1 MARKKYGKQIAK
13 IVAALVLVL
22 LTVVGFSYGSLLQG
36 MDKAA
41 AEYSRGDV
49 DAALQQYAAIEQR
62 LRSLG
67 AFRLIPARDR
77 RNLILNQARLLYAL
91 DRFDDAQDAMDREG
105 DVGGATTTDGRFLLL
120 KGEIAFRKAVK
131 TYTDSSSKDPK
142 RLEESLRTA
151 EDNLRD
157 ALRLS
162 PNDWDTKY
170 NFEYVSHIR
179 KLLNPQPTVQAN
191 IIMNKIRTDK
201 QPPTNLP
208 IELSP

>member
-22 LTVVGFSYGSLLQG
+22 LTVIGFSYGSLLQG

-62 LRSLG
+62 LRSFG

-105 DVGGATTTDGRFLLL
+105 DVGGGTTTDGRFLLL
-120 KGEIAFRKAVK
+120 KGEIAFR
-131 TYTDSSSKDPK
+131 
-142 RLEESLRTA
+142 
-151 EDNLRD
+151 
-157 ALRLS
+157 
-162 PNDWDTKY
+162 
-170 NFEYVSHIR
+170 
-179 KLLNPQPTVQAN
+179 
-191 IIMNKIRTDK
+191 
-201 QPPTNLP
+201 
-208 IELSP
+208 